1 MSRKLVQKYAPH
13 ALFVFHNGILDT
25 HQNAKVWNDLFADD
39 DMENVVMDVHVY
51 AAFGDT
57 RTSTVK
63 SICDTYEDAVSNN
76 VKDVK
81 YPVWV
86 GEWSLAT
93 DVCA

>member
-1 MSRKLVQKYAPH
+1 
-13 ALFVFHNGILDT
+13 LF
-25 HQNAKVWNDLFADD
+25 DD
-39 DMENVVMDVHVY
+39 DNMENVVMDVHVY
-51 AAFGDT
+51 EAFGDT
-57 RTSTVK
+57 TKATTQ
-63 SICDTYEDAVSNN
+63 SICDGYEASVSSN